1 MGKLQEY
8 MTIKQAA
15 EYLGVVP
22 NTLRNWGR
30 QGKIKERRNPVNG
43 YRLYKKAELDRLL
56 RSIESSAGT

>member
-30 QGKIKERRNPVNG
+30 EGKIKERRNPVNG
-43 YRLYKKAELDRLL
+43 YRLYKKSELDRLL
-56 RSIESSAGT
+56 KMIESSTGT

>member
-8 MTIKQAA
+8 MTIKEAA

-30 QGKIKERRNPVNG
+30 EGKVKERRNPMNG

-56 RSIESSAGT
+56 KRIELSGNK